1 MDLFLQED
9 GNHFRGKRPPR
20 APRPRQELEMTA
32 SGPMAQG
39 PGGPRTCLIYL
50 VPCFPASQF
59 LATDSTSACLSPW
72 STSLDANNHAAR
84 AWGARPAAGGSSG
97 AAVMAASRAGT
108 LNQMLDADSDASDL
122 EVDDDPLLDEGSG
135 ALRFKAVDLNDIGTV
150 TSPDDTTLPPLTL
163 PRDPKVVRTKI
174 RRLQA
179 RKTERLKKEGESLG
193 RIYPPSPCG
202 ARRHCSLS

>member
-1 MDLFLQED
+1 MSR
-9 GNHFRGKRPPR
+9 FRLSP
-20 APRPRQELEMTA
+20 
-32 SGPMAQG
+32 SGLK
-39 PGGPRTCLIYL
+39 CLL
-50 VPCFPASQF
+50 
-59 LATDSTSACLSPW
+59 TDSTSFLLPC

-179 RKTERLKKEGESLG
+179 RKTERLKKEGESLDRDLPSFTLRG
-193 RIYPPSPCG
+193 RETIALPLMT
-202 ARRHCSLS
+202 AAQI